1 MSFDVTTLA
10 LAKSYADQHG
20 GGGGASTAGDFI
32 IKMTVESNGS
42 ELTVTS
48 CDTTVEQIDAAVS
61 AEKRV
66 IVIASGDGI
75 IFELPILEGVQG
87 DTYYFGMF
95 FSGQVISS
103 SVYKGIEGG
112 SYWDFTVTQIG
123 AGSVDYSN
131 TALPNIS
138 TVEEALDELVPKSH
152 THDNKDTLDKLSVSN
167 GKLQYSGS
175 DVGLKGDKGDKGD
188 PFTYSDFTTEQLAA
202 LKGDTGEAGAPGITP
217 TIGTNGN
224 WFLGTTDT
232 GKPSR
237 GAKGDTG
244 ASGKPGTDGVTPHI
258 GDNEIQDAIIKLES
272 NGGIT
277 PTIGENGNWYI
288 GSTDTGKPTRGE
300 KGAAG
305 ANGYTPVKGTDY
317 FTEADKTELVAMVI
331 ESLGGNPVF
340 GYVDENN
347 NIIVS
352 GNLADGTYSVKY
364 EMEDGSTVDIGDLVL
379 DTNVYYTVTNAL
391 TNCTNS
397 NSATQAVGGGS
408 YSATITANSGYELS
422 SVVVTMGGTNISSSA
437 VSGGNIGIANV
448 TGDIV
453 ITAVA
458 EEIVTTEPTNF
469 FVVGGD
475 GYLNPGRAS
484 SSGTDRTDITTC
496 FLTNYIEVQNGD
508 EVYAYGAH
516 SSNGDVGLMALY
528 KANKTSGVGFY
539 VRSNPSQL
547 TNISMSDEV
556 DIFTINYVDAA
567 FMRVCCLI
575 PSDLSTIKVNIKR
588 NGEWL

>member
-258 GDNEIQDAIIKLES
+258 GD
-272 NGGIT
+272 
-277 PTIGENGNWYI
+277 NGNWYI